1 MLTKIKMALYC
12 GLSIGLL
19 TACSQKPK
27 NIPHFTISKIFRTDT
42 LTTVDVHIANRMSA
56 AKLLL
61 IAGKLKADST
71 GINHLAIHYLL
82 PGNRDVTSGDNSYYA
97 LASYVKDNE
106 KRPSDTLK
114 DYNGSAL
121 RLKIFGLDSIRAA
134 HLLFLQPEVTEG
146 KDILGKFIDDY
157 SRTLIIP
164 FTDPKDK
171 KNEMYIVEVDSTGK
185 VVSATIPQK
194 QVEDGTEKWL
204 VTQGGDYITL
214 KDSVLTQYSST
225 GLGLPFNAIKSGI

>member
-1 MLTKIKMALYC
+1 MSVKFRMILYC
-12 GLSIGLL
+12 GLLIAVS
-19 TACSQKPK
+19 ACSKKPK
-27 NIPHFTISKIFRTDT
+27 NIPHFTISRIFKTDT
-42 LTTVDVHIANRMSA
+42 LTTVDVHIASRMS
-56 AKLLL
+56 KTNLLL

-82 PGNRDVTSGDNSYYA
+82 PGNRDLTSGDNSYYA
-97 LASYVKDNE
+97 MARYLKDNE
-106 KRPSDTLK
+106 KTPSDTLK
-114 DYNGSAL
+114 DYNGNAL
-121 RLKIFGLDSIRAA
+121 RLKIFGLDSTRASR
-134 HLLFLQPEVTEG
+134 LLFLQPELTEG
-146 KDILGKFIDDY
+146 KHILGKFIDDY
-157 SRTLIIP
+157 SHTLIIP

-171 KNEMYIVEVDSTGK
+171 GDKIYIIEVDSTGK

-194 QVEDGTEKWL
+194 QVEDGVEKWL